1 MLVNVATFGYATD
14 TPNAIY
20 SLTEV
25 GREADLYLNPISE
38 HLAMTDQSG
47 SAHLVFGV
55 RLGLSR
61 EECNVTHSV
70 QLTILHESGD
80 VMFSE
85 TRSGSAIKLPS
96 EDYGVLTVTFSLS
109 ACTGWGGNKEARLLV
124 NGALLKSVRLRSMTY
139 R

>member
-1 MLVNVATFGYATD
+1 MG
-14 TPNAIY
+14 
-20 SLTEV
+20 SQ
-25 GREADLYLNPISE
+25 ADLYLNPISE

-47 SAHLVFGV
+47 SAALVFGV

-61 EECNVTHSV
+61 EECDVVHSV
-70 QLTILHESGD
+70 QLTILHESRD

-85 TRSGSAIKLPS
+85 TRLRSAIKLPT

-109 ACTGWGGNKEARLLV
+109 ACTGWGGIKEARLLV
-124 NGALLKSVRLRSMTY
+124 NGDLIRSVRLRTSAY